1 MTTRVLRRRGP
12 AVLLAAVLLAVVCPA
27 TATGMRM
34 PGRAGPAS
42 SVAPDS
48 DPARVSDGD
57 IFTHYAS
64 AAHDSPHAHEWVAVD
79 LGQVRHHLN
88 RVRLYPRE
96 GSYGFPESFAIEVST
111 DGEGWRKVSDSRI
124 SRPGP
129 GDWGQ
134 VVVDFRGT
142 TGRYVRLNA
151 GRLGHDDQGT
161 YSLQLAELTVED
173 LDAERPDRR
182 VSVEDV
188 EVSTEAPGHPSRVLI
203 DGGGND
209 YWSSLPTA
217 DPTTTESVTVR
228 FAKRHDIS
236 ALSLRPA
243 SGGGFPIDFR
253 LQYSSDG
260 ATFVDIEGQGHSGY
274 RPKPGAQT
282 FRFEPVRARALRVVA
297 MRLDEIAAGVHAFRL
312 AEISADVGAP
322 FRTNLPGDFDR
333 RWNELWLQYG
343 AVADG
348 QDSVYQFGNEP
359 NYFEWMARK
368 ILWSREAGYREA
380 LKDRVRGHPQNPQG
394 YVWSWGDNPRWPSGN
409 ALHQTTGPMYI
420 LAAWRIAVWDD
431 PGFLA
436 EVDSTKAADVPTII
450 GDEATKTT
458 PAVPDGG
465 SLGQSFAVDEEWT
478 AVGGRFPTF
487 GAAGSAM
494 TLSVY
499 RGGPGGE
506 LVGTRRFHDV
516 PDASWQ
522 YVTFETPQPPGEYYL
537 EMTDPD
543 GPIHWWSTDED
554 VEEGWQAFT
563 DGGPSEG
570 DRSLRVQLARQD
582 PFNTDVSKGRTVWQ
596 KVVES
601 WRYLEGYGAERGL
614 LVIDNGENDGTPA
627 GEPSN
632 YWDNLKM
639 GYKEPYTNLY
649 FYAAT
654 QAMSDLYRLRG
665 NDAEADRLAE
675 LAGLVRKKYQQTFW
689 SEEKGRFVSTVDR
702 NGRVWDFGL
711 TFLNLEAIAYGL
723 ASQHQAEQI
732 LSWLDGD
739 RAIPGERS
747 TGADIYHFGFAPRAN
762 TVPIES
768 TGKPYWWNDVGG
780 AISLDAAAAWNEHL
794 ENGGAIFYPSFYD
807 ILARFRTRG
816 VDDAFGR
823 MRAIADEYAVDEIE
837 RRPRNSFGA
846 DWRLGTTGPFPE
858 SGLVPASMIYTVFGA
873 EASAA
878 GLRLAP
884 NLPRQMSGATVEDFT
899 FRGRGYD
906 ITVDRRGVRLDT
918 SDPGRSTLSL
928 EVGGLRPGRQY
939 HAIVSAPGGEPRA
952 QQQLTADASGT
963 VRLQV
968 SIDGPTRLIVE

>member
-1 MTTRVLRRRGP
+1 MHRRRGP
-12 AVLLAAVLLAVVCPA
+12 VVLLVAVLLAVVCPT
-27 TATGMRM
+27 TATGMRI
-34 PGRAGPAS
+34 PGRVGAAS
-42 SVAPDS
+42 SVAPNS
-48 DPARVSDGD
+48 DPARITDGD
-57 IFTHYAS
+57 IFTHYTS

-79 LGQVRHHLN
+79 MGQVRHHVN

-96 GSYGFPESFAIEVST
+96 GSHGFPERFAIEVSA
-111 DGEGWRKVSDSRI
+111 DGEHWRDVSDSRV
-124 SRPGP
+124 SRAEPG
-129 GDWGQ
+129 GWGQ
-134 VVVDFRGT
+134 VIVDFRGT
-142 TGRYVRLNA
+142 SARYVRLNA
-151 GRLGHDDQGT
+151 SRLGRDDEGR
-161 YSLQLAELTVED
+161 YSLQLAELTVEA

-182 VSVEDV
+182 ASVEDV
-188 EVSTEAPGHPSRVLI
+188 EVSTEAPGHLARVLI
-203 DGGGND
+203 DGGGSD
-209 YWSSLPTA
+209 YWSSTPTA

-228 FAKRHDIS
+228 FAKLHDIS
-236 ALSLRPA
+236 ALSLLPA
-243 SGGGFPIDFR
+243 SGGRGFPIDFR
-253 LQYSSDG
+253 LQYSTDG
-260 ATFVDIEGQGHSGY
+260 TTFTDIAGQAHLGHE
-274 RPKPGAQT
+274 PKPGVQT
-282 FRFEPVRARALRVVA
+282 FRFEPVRAAALRVVA
-297 MRLDEIAAGVHAFRL
+297 TRLDQIADGVHAFRL
-312 AEISADVGAP
+312 AEIGAEVGAP

-333 RWNELWLQYG
+333 RWNEMWLQYG

-380 LKDRVRGHPQNPQG
+380 LKDRVREHPQNPQG

-409 ALHQTTGPMYI
+409 ALHQTTSPMYI

-431 PGFLA
+431 PDFLA
-436 EVDSTKAADVPTII
+436 DVDTTKAADVPTIV
-450 GDEATKTT
+450 GYEATKTT

-465 SLGQSFAVDEEWT
+465 SLGQSFAVEEEWT

-487 GAAGSAM
+487 GAQGSAM

-506 LVGTRRFHDV
+506 LVGTRRFDSV

-522 YVTFETPQPPGEYYL
+522 YVTFDAPQPPGEYYL

-554 VEEGWQAFT
+554 VEVGWQAFT
-563 DGGPSEG
+563 DGHPTEG

-582 PFNTDVSKGRTVWQ
+582 TFNTDASKGRTVWE
-596 KVVES
+596 KIVES
-601 WRYLEGYGAERGL
+601 WRYLEGHGAKSGI
-614 LVIDNGENDGTPA
+614 LVIDNDENDGTPA

-675 LAGLVRKKYQQTFW
+675 LAAVVRREYRQTFW
-689 SEEKGRFVSTVDR
+689 SEEKGRFVSTVDID
-702 NGRVWDFGL
+702 GTVWDFGL

-723 ASQHQAEQI
+723 ASQRQAERI

-739 RAIPGERS
+739 RTISGERS
-747 TGADIYHFGFAPRAN
+747 TGADIYHFTFAPRAN

-768 TGKPYWWNDVGG
+768 AGKPYWWNDVGG
-780 AISLDAAAAWNEHL
+780 AISLDAAAAWDEHL
-794 ENGGAIFYPSFYD
+794 ENGGAIFYTSFYD
-807 ILARFRTRG
+807 ILARHRTRG
-816 VDDAFGR
+816 VDDAFAR
-823 MRAIADEYAVDEIE
+823 MLAIADEYAVDEIE
-837 RRPRNSFGA
+837 RRPRNSYGA

-873 EASAA
+873 DASAA

-884 NLPRQMSGATVEDFT
+884 KLPRQMSRATVEDFT
-899 FRGRGYD
+899 FRGRSYD
-906 ITVDRRGVRLDT
+906 ITVDRNGVRLDT
-918 SDPGRSTLSL
+918 SEPGRSTLSL
-928 EVGGLRPGRQY
+928 EVEGLRPGRRYQ
-939 HAIVSAPGGEPRA
+939 ATVSAPSGGPRA
-952 QQQLTADASGT
+952 QEQVTADASGA
-963 VRLQV
+963 VRLRV
-968 SIDGPTRLIVE
+968 SIDGPTRLIVR